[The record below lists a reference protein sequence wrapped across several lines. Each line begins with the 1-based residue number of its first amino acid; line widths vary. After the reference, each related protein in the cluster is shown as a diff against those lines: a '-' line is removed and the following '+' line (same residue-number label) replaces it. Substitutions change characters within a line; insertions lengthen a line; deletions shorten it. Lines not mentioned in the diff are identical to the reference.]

1 MSDVTTSAP
10 ASTYTRGEV
19 CVAALADVFRGD
31 GEILGNPIGNVPV
44 IAGRLARATFEPDLV
59 MTDTEALL
67 VANTIPVG
75 VAVPLED
82 KLVEGWLPFSDIFDL
97 AVWTGRRHIIM
108 GPSQVDRYGNM
119 NIACIGDWRQPKAQL
134 LGVRGAPGNTINHT
148 CSYWVPNH
156 TARSFVEKVDYVSGV
171 GYDRAAALPGDSAR
185 FHEIRRVVSNLG
197 VFDFETP
204 DHTMR
209 LRSVHPGVTVDEVVE
224 ATGFEL
230 VVPDDVP
237 ESRPPTEEEQR
248 LIHELIDPNGFLA
261 KEVKEPE

>member
-1 MSDVTTSAP
+1 MTTSAP
-10 ASTYTRGEV
+10 AETFTRGEV

-67 VANTIPVG
+67 VANTLPVG
-75 VAVPLED
+75 VAVPFED
-82 KLVEGWLPFSDIFDL
+82 KLVEGWLPFASIFDV
-97 AVWTGRRHIIM
+97 AVWPGRRHIIM
-108 GPSQVDRYGNM
+108 GPSQIDRYGNM

-156 TARSFVEKVDYVSGV
+156 GTRSFVEKVDYVSGV

-209 LRSVHPGVTVDEVVE
+209 LRSVHPGVTVDEVIE

-237 ESRPPTEEEQR
+237 ESRPPTVEEQQ
-248 LIHELIDPNGFLA
+248 LIHEVIDPNGLLA